1 MTLSTGGTTSAY
13 GSSFV
18 KLGNT
23 TILCGIRGEVGLVPA
38 EADPTNASDRR
49 HVVVNFDMPPLCSP
63 HIRAG
68 RTPEK
73 AQIIGQKLNDLCE
86 KLLRPANLYST
97 SDTVHSGGSRV
108 AWYLYA
114 DLYCFD
120 HDGNLLDCAVLAL
133 IAALKSTLLPSIS
146 ITPAGEAVISSE
158 ISARTISLQLNHMPS
173 STTFG
178 MFEGHVIADPN
189 LEEEGIVE
197 GTVSITYDENGI
209 LCSLE
214 KPGGTFLTD
223 EQLREC
229 MKMARTRALQISS
242 YIEKS
247 ADTYFKKL
255 GVTANAS

>member
-1 MTLSTGGTTSAY
+1 M
-13 GSSFV
+13 
-18 KLGNT
+18 
-23 TILCGIRGEVGLVPA
+23 CGIRAEVGLVPA
-38 EADPTNASDRR
+38 ESDPTNASDRR
-49 HVVVNFDMPPLCSP
+49 HVVVNFEMPPLCSP

-86 KLLRPANLYST
+86 KILRPANLYSK
-97 SDTVHSGGSRV
+97 SDTVHSGGSHA

-133 IAALKSTLLPSIS
+133 VSALKSTLLPP
-146 ITPAGEAVISSE
+146 ITITSAGEAVVASE
-158 ISARTISLQLNHMPS
+158 ISARTITPQLNHMPS

-178 MFEGHVIADPN
+178 MFEGHVLADPN

-197 GTVSITYDENGI
+197 GIVVVTYDENGI

-214 KPGGTFLTD
+214 KPGGSFLSD

-229 MKMARTRALQISS
+229 MKMARARASQIGG
-242 YIEKS
+242 YVDKS
-247 ADTYFKKL
+247 VETYFKKL
-255 GVTANAS
+255 GVTPSA

>member
-1 MTLSTGGTTSAY
+1 M
-13 GSSFV
+13 
-18 KLGNT
+18 
-23 TILCGIRGEVGLVPA
+23 
-38 EADPTNASDRR
+38 DPTNASDRR
-49 HVVVNFDMPPLCSP
+49 HIVVNFDMPPLCSP

-86 KLLRPANLYST
+86 NLLNTSNLYSE
-97 SDTVHSGGSRV
+97 SDAVHSGGLKA

-120 HDGNLLDCAVLAL
+120 HDGNLLDCAMLAL
-133 IAALKSTLLPSIS
+133 ISALKSTLLPP
-146 ITPAGEAVISSE
+146 ITITAAGEATVPSE
-158 ISARTISLQLNHMPS
+158 LTSRTISVKLNHMPS
-173 STTFG
+173 CTTYG

-197 GTVSITYDENGI
+197 GTVAIIYDERGI

-229 MKMARTRALQISS
+229 MKMARSRAAQIGDYINKTVDVYLKKISS
-242 YIEKS
+242 TAS
-247 ADTYFKKL
+247 A
-255 GVTANAS
+255 SS